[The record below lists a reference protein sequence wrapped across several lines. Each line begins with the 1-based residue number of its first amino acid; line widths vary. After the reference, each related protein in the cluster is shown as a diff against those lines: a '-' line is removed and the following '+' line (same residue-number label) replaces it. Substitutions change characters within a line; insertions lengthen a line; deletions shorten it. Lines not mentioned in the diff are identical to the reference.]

1 MYEGVIN
8 AYVTNLGRYNEGCL
22 VGESLA
28 LPANTEE
35 VQALFE
41 RIGVDGKRYEEYL
54 SLIHI

>member
-41 RIGVDGKRYEEYL
+41 RIGIDGKRNEEYF
-54 SLIHI
+54 ITD

>member
-28 LPANTEE
+28 CLLYTSPSP
-35 VQALFE
+35 
-41 RIGVDGKRYEEYL
+41 RD
-54 SLIHI
+54 

>member
-8 AYVTNLGRYNEGCL
+8 AYVTNLGRYNEGYL

-28 LPANTEE
+28 LPATTEE

-41 RIGVDGKRYEEYL
+41 RIGIDRCV
-54 SLIHI
+54 